1 MMQLEGGFTIERG
14 CDLAQVN
21 RAGYYRH
28 FQEHAPRQ
36 AETHLRDAIQRAALE
51 NRCYGYRRVQAAL
64 RQEGILVNH
73 KRVQRVLRE
82 DNLLSLRKRKW
93 VLTTNSRHEFTIY
106 PNLAADLVLSGLNQL
121 WVADITYIRLLEE
134 FVFLAVI
141 LDAYSRRVV
150 GWELSESLQ
159 AEIALKALDRALGA
173 RPIQPGIVHHSDQGI
188 QYCCT
193 EYVEKL
199 KSHEFLVSMSRR
211 GNPYDNAKA
220 ESFMKTLKSEEVY
233 LKQYRDL
240 EDARSSI
247 TQFIEQV
254 YNGRRLHSALGY
266 LSPAAYEA
274 ALPRDSKHTE
284 AA

>member
-14 CDLAQVN
+14 CELAQVS

-64 RQEGILVNH
+64 RQGGIVVNH

-93 VLTTNSRHEFTIY
+93 VLTTNSRHAFTIY
-106 PNLAADLVLSGLNQL
+106 PNLAADLILSGLNQL

-199 KSHEFLVSMSRR
+199 KSHEFLISMSRR

-233 LKQYRDL
+233 LKQYRDR
-240 EDARSSI
+240 EDARGSI
-247 TQFIEQV
+247 AQFIEQV

-274 ALPRDSKHTE
+274 ALGRDSKHTE

>member
-1 MMQLEGGFTIERG
+1 M
-14 CDLAQVN
+14 
-21 RAGYYRH
+21 
-28 FQEHAPRQ
+28 
-36 AETHLRDAIQRAALE
+36 
-51 NRCYGYRRVQAAL
+51 
-64 RQEGILVNH
+64 VNH

-159 AEIALKALDRALGA
+159 AEITLKALDRALGA
-173 RPIQPGIVHHSDQGI
+173 RPIQPGIVHHSDRGI

-199 KSHEFLVSMSRR
+199 KSHEFLISMSRR

-233 LKQYRDL
+233 LNQYRDL

-274 ALPRDSKHTE
+274 ALPQNSKHTE